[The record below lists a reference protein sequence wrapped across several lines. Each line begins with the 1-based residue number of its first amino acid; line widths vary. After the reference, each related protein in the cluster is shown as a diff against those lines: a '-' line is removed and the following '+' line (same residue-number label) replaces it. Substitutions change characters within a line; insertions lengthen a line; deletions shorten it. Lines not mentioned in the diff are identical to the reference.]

1 MKFSALVLSLALSTS
16 AAFAP
21 SAIRGNTIRR
31 FSTPVE
37 AASAVEENAEAEEM
51 PAAVVM
57 ETPAA
62 ESVPVDLPVAA
73 AAAVVEEEVE
83 VEMEVPVAAAA
94 EEIVDKILP

>member
-73 AAAVVEEEVE
+73 AAVVEEEVE